1 MAKFYKFFKDLFSK
15 RQEQTAEQK
24 IIAFRN
30 NTARLQE
37 ESSGNDLEDELQDLL
52 NRSGAGQSSRPP
64 TVTFEHTNL
73 REEVRI
79 MVALASAA
87 IRRGTNVDSRH
98 RYLSNQED
106 SRLVQIHMRH
116 FTLLQ

>member
-64 TVTFEHTNL
+64 TVTFEHATGGGL
-73 REEVRI
+73 
-79 MVALASAA
+79 
-87 IRRGTNVDSRH
+87 GSR
-98 RYLSNQED
+98 
-106 SRLVQIHMRH
+106 SRLPALRLGGVPLY
-116 FTLLQ
+116 TP